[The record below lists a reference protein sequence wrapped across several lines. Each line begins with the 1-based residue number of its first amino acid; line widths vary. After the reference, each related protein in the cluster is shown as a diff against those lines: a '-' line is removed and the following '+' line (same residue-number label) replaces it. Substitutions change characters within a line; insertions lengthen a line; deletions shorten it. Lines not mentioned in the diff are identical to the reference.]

1 MTRYR
6 RSVLT
11 FVITLLLT
19 LAIMTVLWR
28 VAVARHNV
36 SLIDIYW
43 GPGFAVIAW
52 VAVARESAPSAVI
65 VVLALLVSLWG
76 ARLGIH
82 LWTRNRNLP
91 EDPRYAAMRQNYPG
105 DEDFE
110 RASLVKIFYLQGTLM
125 WLISLPVQ
133 IAVVTGIESTGPLAV
148 LGLLVFVVGLLF
160 ETVGDYQLARFKRD
174 PSNQGK
180 VLDSGLWRLTR
191 HPNYFGDA
199 CVWWGIF
206 LIAAEAPAAR
216 WAVFAPLLM
225 NYLLLQVS
233 GKKLLEDNLRLSK
246 PGYAEYIEKT
256 SPFLPRPPRD

>member
-1 MTRYR
+1 M
-6 RSVLT
+6 T

-28 VAVARHNV
+28 VAVARHDV

-105 DEDFE
+105 DGDFE
-110 RASLVKIFYLQGTLM
+110 RASLVKIFYLQGALM

-148 LGLLVFVVGLLF
+148 LGLLVFVVGFLF

-174 PSNQGK
+174 PSNKGK

-199 CVWWGIF
+199 CVWWGMF
-206 LIAAEAPAAR
+206 LVAAETSDAR
-216 WAVFAPLLM
+216 LGVIGPLLM
-225 NYLLLQVS
+225 TFLLQRRT
-233 GKKLLEDNLRLSK
+233 GALLAR
-246 PGYAEYIEKT
+246 
-256 SPFLPRPPRD
+256 RPIKVIPSDV